1 MGLKNEGSAS
11 GPQNVEILE
20 VKDSGKIGD
29 GTDIQ
34 CCPQMG
40 HLLLLDDDVSG
51 NYAPCITTPTR

>member
-1 MGLKNEGSAS
+1 M
-11 GPQNVEILE
+11 EILE

-34 CCPQMG
+34 CGPQMG